1 MTTLE
6 LPDGLTTRPLTPA
19 DVAAVAAVI
28 AAQEL
33 GDIGEVVIEEA
44 DIVADWQR
52 PGTDL
57 AAGTIGVFDGAHM
70 VGYAEV
76 RHGDRGFAAVHP
88 AYRGRGIGT
97 ELARWMR
104 VRAASLGRRVI
115 GMPVPQGSPGDRLLA
130 SLGYHVRWES
140 WVLEV
145 PEGASIPERRLPE
158 GYAVRAA
165 DDAEYPQCFTVVE
178 DAFLEWTERARETFD
193 DWAAG
198 TIRRPG
204 FEPWM
209 LRVVTDP
216 EDAVVGVALVLL
228 ADDGSE
234 GYVDRLAVRADQRGR
249 GLAQALLVDAFREA
263 RARGARRSTLSTDSR
278 TGALSLYEK
287 VGMVV
292 TSTWVNRAVA
302 L

>member
-1 MTTLE
+1 VTTPQ
-6 LPDGLTTRPLTPA
+6 LPDGLTTRPLTQA
-19 DVAAVAAVI
+19 DAASVTALI

-33 GDIGEVVIEEA
+33 ADIGEVAIEEA

-52 PGTDL
+52 PATDL
-57 AAGTIGVFDGAHM
+57 AAGALGVFDGAQM
-70 VGYAEV
+70 VGYVEV
-76 RHGDRGFAAVHP
+76 RHGERGFAAVHP

-97 ELARWMR
+97 ELARWMQL
-104 VRAASLGRRVI
+104 RAASLGRRVI

-145 PEGASIPERRLPE
+145 PEGASIPERGLPQ

-165 DDAEYPQCFTVVE
+165 AEAEYPACFTVVE

-193 DWAAG
+193 DWAAL
-198 TIRRPG
+198 TVRRPG

-216 EDAVVGVALVLL
+216 EDAVVGAALVLL
-228 ADDGSE
+228 ADNGSE
-234 GYVDRLAVRADQRGR
+234 GYVDQLAVRADQRGR
-249 GLAQALLVDAFREA
+249 GLAQALLVDAFGEA